1 MPRAKK
7 KPDPKSEPFADPQA
21 FARSAEAYSDAKSR
35 ENAEL
40 RERLAK
46 AEAENS
52 ILRNRDVMSSP
63 ETYRAGVAGCSGTT
77 TRHAGSRFLEDLD
90 GGRLGP
96 GTIPGPGDPPTSP
109 GEAMQK
115 ARQGQLNVWDS
126 PYNPGAEVYALSEV
140 VRLHGRIDKLER
152 MVRFLVERSG

>member
-7 KPDPKSEPFADPQA
+7 KPTIDELEKLIEPSPDERIAQ
-21 FARSAEAYSDAKSR
+21 
-35 ENAEL
+35 L

-52 ILRNRDVMSSP
+52 ILRNRDAMSPP
-63 ETYRAGVAGCSGTT
+63 ETYRAGVVNERVRNIGA
-77 TRHAGSRFLEDLD
+77 RFLEDLD
-90 GGRLGP
+90 GGRLYP
-96 GTIPGPGDPPTSP
+96 GTLPGPGDPPTSP

-140 VRLHGRIDKLER
+140 VRLHGRVDKLER
-152 MVRFLVERSG
+152 MIRFLIERSG